1 MLKALYDYACR
12 NSLILPAGFVR
23 KNVRAYVLLDGNGNY
38 VGVLSGSGDNVPC
51 PDIGSLAHGPDKCNA
66 MAEKRDIL
74 FPSEAAEAQ
83 NGNKY
88 AAKLKYFIE
97 MLESASRYEPS
108 LELCIKALRSAETVA
123 AVSKELDRLKLT
135 GTSLVSFR
143 INGQSILE
151 LPGVEK
157 WWREFRKQFCA
168 QGRKEPCLITGELT
182 VPPATLPSVNGL
194 ASVGGHSSGDTLICF
209 DKTAFCSYGLKQA
222 ANAPVSED
230 AFFGVKAA
238 LDELLQGAPVLAGMK
253 FVHWYDRSLPSK
265 EDELQKL
272 ISPFDDEEDEEGE
285 DAQEQEVNNDVARA
299 NADKIVKS
307 IYEATPVHELPD
319 MYYILLLSGA
329 GGRIMVRSYQNG
341 NYALL
346 TENIKQWE
354 RDLALVNASG
364 TGLLKPVKLSVRLI
378 RLLSRQNSES
388 KIFERLGKELAGI
401 TPAVINAV
409 INNQR
414 LPDSVAARA
423 LNYLRSVMLASE
435 NAGADK
441 GIVCQWIKAWLC
453 RREREKYSKEELLV
467 DYNEN
472 HPESAYHCGALLA
485 VFGEIQRIAMPDVN
499 AGIIDRYY
507 ASAIQSPA
515 LTLGQLSK
523 LSNYHLS
530 KIERLRRY
538 FSDVRNSVACAVGED
553 IPAYLSPEQQA
564 YFALGYYQM
573 CAKLE
578 KDRLNRKAEKQL
590 NKAEEE

>member
-51 PDIGSLAHGPDKCNA
+51 PDIGSSRNGGVKCNA
-66 MAEKRDIL
+66 LAEKRDIL

-108 LELCIKALRSAETVA
+108 LEFCIKALRSAETVA
-123 AVSKELDRLKLT
+123 AVSKELDRLELT
-135 GTSLVSFR
+135 GTSRVSFR

-182 VPPATLPSVNGL
+182 VPPATLPPVNGL
-194 ASVGGHSSGDTLICF
+194 QKVGGNPRDGDRLICL
-209 DKTAFCSYGLKQA
+209 DKPAFCSYGLKKA

-253 FVHWYDRSLPSK
+253 FVHWYDRPLPSK
-265 EDELQKL
+265 KDELQKL

-285 DAQEQEVNNDVARA
+285 DAQEQEVNNDAARA

-307 IYEATPVHELPD
+307 IYDATPVHELPD

-346 TENIKQWE
+346 TANIKQWE

-364 TGLLKPVKLSVRLI
+364 TGLLKPVKLSARF
-378 RLLSRQNSES
+378 

-401 TPAVINAV
+401 TPSVINAV

-435 NAGADK
+435 DAGADK
-441 GIVCQWIKAWLC
+441 GIACQWLKAWLC
-453 RREREKYSKEELLV
+453 RREREKYFKEELLV